1 MTPIERVRQELARYQ
16 HLLLLFEAEPDS
28 AGGVELVIRL
38 KTEVPGAHVY
48 RAPIHPRD
56 IEHAQF
62 PWTFQKYLYDCLHDY
77 LCEMFVTNPQE
88 RETGA

>member
-1 MTPIERVRQELARYQ
+1 MTPIERVRAELARYQ

-28 AGGVELVIRL
+28 SGGVELVIRL

-48 RAPIHPRD
+48 HAPIHPRD

-62 PWTFQKYLYDCLHDY
+62 AWTFQKYLYDCLHDY
-77 LCEMFVTNPQE
+77 LCEMFVSNPQE
-88 RETGA
+88 REPRA

>member
-1 MTPIERVRQELARYQ
+1 MTPIERVRAELARYQ

-28 AGGVELVIRL
+28 SGDVELVIRL

-48 RAPIHPRD
+48 HAPIHPRD

-77 LCEMFVTNPQE
+77 LCEMFVSNPQE
-88 RETGA
+88 REPRA

>member
-1 MTPIERVRQELARYQ
+1 MTPIERVRAELARYQ

-28 AGGVELVIRL
+28 SGGVELVIRL
-38 KTEVPGAHVY
+38 KTEVLGAHVY

-62 PWTFQKYLYDCLHDY
+62 AWTFQKYLYDCLHDY
-77 LCEMFVTNPQE
+77 LCEMFVSNPQE
-88 RETGA
+88 REPRA

>member
-1 MTPIERVRQELARYQ
+1 MTPIERVRAELARYQ

-28 AGGVELVIRL
+28 SGGVELVIRL
-38 KTEVPGAHVY
+38 KAEVPGAHVY

-56 IEHAQF
+56 IEHSQF

-77 LCEMFVTNPQE
+77 LCEMFVSNPQE
-88 RETGA
+88 REPRA